1 MSPKELNDAKQE
13 CTLLSQLTHPNIVEY
28 REHFVAN
35 GELCIVMAFAEGGDL
50 YSKIQSQRGRL
61 FSEDDVC
68 NYFVQIL
75 LAMKHVHARRILH
88 RDLKSQNIFL
98 TGGQKLIKLGDF
110 GIAKILQNSMA
121 CARTAIGTPYVPAL
135 ASPATADPVAPPCS
149 PRVPTLGTAT
159 RAMNADCV
167 PQLLSLARDLREQTV
182 QPQE

>member
-1 MSPKELNDAKQE
+1 VINVSHMTPKELGDAKQE

-61 FSEDDVC
+61 FSEDEVC

-110 GIAKILQNSMA
+110 GIAKVLQNSMA
-121 CARTAIGTPYVPAL
+121 CARTAIGTPYARGNPSLCARFRFLEVSDLGSFRASRSRSVHSLVAL
-135 ASPATADPVAPPCS
+135 VEHSCDCAP
-149 PRVPTLGTAT
+149 
-159 RAMNADCV
+159 
-167 PQLLSLARDLREQTV
+167 LAW
-182 QPQE
+182 